1 MSHERDLIDIAAS
14 LLSPDPQR
22 RAALE
27 VLLSRQSVSALQE
40 PAPDDADLALI
51 LEAGLRAPDHGRL
64 RPWRFVLIRGAA
76 RAAFAEVL
84 IEALRE
90 REPDP
95 PEFLVERQR
104 LKLQSVPLLIAIGAK
119 IEPDGHI
126 PKIEQLLSVGA
137 AAMNML
143 NAIHA
148 LGYGGIWVTGANVY
162 DRRVNQ
168 ALGLA
173 WPDRLAGFLF
183 VGTPQGAPR
192 PVRRPLLA
200 DHCGSGRGEA
210 SHRRRFA
217 TGPRSCQDIGPSRK
231 SSQFSEGT
239 MRATSLDE
247 LAWLHD
253 CDVTKIAY
261 DFTREDGK
269 SIALTMRCP
278 EDLGYAPWEGKTL
291 TLVLVDVRAS
301 RQILWST
308 HGLESLDAVQPGIS
322 DDMRQEILRTTKLGA
337 RYRGLECTLV
347 FHSGSWIELICRELQ
362 VDISISEHRP
372 SSNPA
377 SL

>member
-1 MSHERDLIDIAAS
+1 MSAISSES
-14 LLSPDPQR
+14 PSTLLSPDSQR

-40 PAPDDADLALI
+40 PAPDDSDLALI

-64 RPWRFVLIRGAA
+64 RPWRFVLIRGVA

-84 IEALRE
+84 VDALRN

-95 PEFLVERQR
+95 PEALVERQR

-137 AAMNML
+137 SAMNML

-168 ALGLA
+168 ALGLS

-192 PVRRPLLA
+192 PVRRP
-200 DHCGSGRGEA
+200 
-210 SHRRRFA
+210 
-217 TGPRSCQDIGPSRK
+217 
-231 SSQFSEGT
+231 
-239 MRATSLDE
+239 
-247 LAWLHD
+247 
-253 CDVTKIAY
+253 
-261 DFTREDGK
+261 
-269 SIALTMRCP
+269 AL
-278 EDLGYAPWEGKTL
+278 
-291 TLVLVDVRAS
+291 
-301 RQILWST
+301 
-308 HGLESLDAVQPGIS
+308 
-322 DDMRQEILRTTKLGA
+322 
-337 RYRGLECTLV
+337 
-347 FHSGSWIELICRELQ
+347 
-362 VDISISEHRP
+362 SEHLSEWTGIKEVARERD
-372 SSNPA
+372 
-377 SL
+377 